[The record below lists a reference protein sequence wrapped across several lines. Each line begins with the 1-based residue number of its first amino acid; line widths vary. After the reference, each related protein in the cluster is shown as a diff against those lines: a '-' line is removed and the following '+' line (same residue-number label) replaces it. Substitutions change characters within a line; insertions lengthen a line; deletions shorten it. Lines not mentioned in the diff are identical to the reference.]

1 MHLFS
6 PRRGSVSSDWFGLLA
21 ATALAA
27 VEFLLP
33 NRGSP
38 EYTGLDLTRYQ
49 TRGVYIPRNPLDVFT
64 QPEARS
70 HWVYAVVVLA
80 PLLLMITII
89 CLRKANA
96 RSVSLHK
103 GLQRGLKIASGII
116 GIGTLFLVV
125 WTLSTAKFP
134 RISWMIAPPPI
145 LVVQAFG
152 HYYQPPGSSTSLL
165 AELVPCALRTSFSL
179 FIAII
184 VATTFALLLGLALG
198 HLRTLSGWVSPYVY
212 MISPLPPI
220 VLFPVFNAL
229 TQPSS
234 MQQVIGTTYA
244 QAIDPYLIIGRNLA
258 LTVWAVFWP
267 IFAATLDGSRLVNP
281 RLLAGAQLLG
291 AGRWQRLWKVVL
303 PQSIGAILT
312 NFRLG
317 VIMGMIVLLFAQAKG
332 GEPETLQNRLQGMVV
347 PGLGGKLAHLDDEQS
362 LAPILA
368 CVVTVI
374 IVVLTFDLMRLLLER
389 CCFPWLNVKHAG
401 EALVDSNARV
411 STSAESIMRIKQ
423 YLAAFVARSNA
434 PHAIVV
440 TNLVARFGTFTLRLP
455 ELTIPHGQVV
465 SLIGKSSSGKT
476 SLVEVISGMG
486 LHTELSGSVTVNGH
500 EVYCDGVRNER
511 ANNLGIG
518 FVHQD
523 HGLFS
528 HLTVRKNLDF
538 AIRLKHR
545 TWDRESRR
553 RFIVEGPRIQNDLF
567 DFLGLSSDR
576 HILSKYPSQL
586 SGGQR
591 QRVAIARALLTAE
604 PLLVFDEGLS
614 SIDQPTRGE
623 VRDGL
628 CELVRELQLTL
639 VAVSHDNQDVLRM
652 SDRILYMERH
662 ETTST
667 VVANSTPQDF
677 YYTPYSEEA
686 ARFIGHYNVFNVAFE
701 EKPTA
706 NPKLILR
713 VTGTTQEPIYV
724 SEDRIP
730 LQRKD
735 NILVIPASWVNPS
748 RELAGATFVGT
759 ILSESFAG
767 PHHELMIRCENGLLL
782 RAIVQDDDYVFLA
795 QFQQTPECKIPILKN
810 RRVGLSIG
818 HSTLTQISPERIRQ
832 CPS

>member
-1 MHLFS
+1 VHFHLTRRESS
-6 PRRGSVSSDWFGLLA
+6 PSDWFGLLA
-21 ATALAA
+21 AIVLAA
-27 VEFLLP
+27 VELFLP

-38 EYTGLDLTRYQ
+38 EYIGLDLARYQ
-49 TRGVYIPRNPLDVFT
+49 TQGVYIPYSPLDVFT
-64 QPEARS
+64 RPEARS
-70 HWVYAVVVLA
+70 HWVYYAVAFA
-80 PLLLMITII
+80 PLLLMIAVI

-96 RSVSLHK
+96 RRVSIHK
-103 GLQRGLKIASGII
+103 GLQRGLKVASGII
-116 GIGTLFLVV
+116 GIGALLLLV
-125 WTLSTAKFP
+125 WTLSAAKFP
-134 RISWMIAPPPI
+134 RISWTIAPPPI

-152 HYYQPPGSSTSLL
+152 HYYQPPGNPNSLL

-179 FIAII
+179 FIAIV
-184 VATTFALLLGLALG
+184 VATSLALVLGLALG

-229 TQPSS
+229 SQPSS
-234 MQQVIGTTYA
+234 MQQVIGYAYA
-244 QAIDPYLIIGRNLA
+244 QAITPYLVIGRDLA
-258 LTVWAVFWP
+258 LTIWAVFWP
-267 IFAATLDGSRLVNP
+267 IFAAALDGSRLVNP

-291 AGRWQRLWKVVL
+291 AGRWHRLWKVVL

-332 GEPETLQNRLQGMVV
+332 GESQSPEGLQKMIV

-374 IVVLTFDLMRLLLER
+374 VVVLLFDLIRLLLER
-389 CCFPWLNVKHAG
+389 FCFPWLSVKRAG
-401 EALVDSNARV
+401 EVLPEPAAQA
-411 STSAESIMRIKQ
+411 STAGASIERIKT
-423 YLAAFVARSNA
+423 YLRAFIVRPAA
-434 PHAIVV
+434 PEAIVV
-440 TNLVARFGTFTLRLP
+440 RNLIARFGSFTLSVP

-476 SLVEVISGMG
+476 SLVEVVSGMG

-500 EVYCDGVRNER
+500 EVYCAGIRSER
-511 ANNLGIG
+511 TNNLGVG

-538 AIRLKHR
+538 ATRLKQR
-545 TWDRESRR
+545 TWDRERRR
-553 RFIVEGPRIQNDLF
+553 RFGEIESQVRSDLF
-567 DFLGLSSDR
+567 DFLGLSSDKE
-576 HILSKYPSQL
+576 ILAKYPSQL

-614 SIDQPTRGE
+614 SIDQPTRSD

-628 CELVRELQLTL
+628 CDLVRELNLTL
-639 VAVSHDNQDVLRM
+639 LAVSHDNQDVLRM

-662 ETTST
+662 GTIST
-667 VVANSTPQDF
+667 IVANSTPQDF

-686 ARFIGHYNVFNVAFE
+686 ARFIGHYNVFKVELE
-701 EKPTA
+701 EATTA
-706 NPKLILR
+706 AATLILR
-713 VTGTTQEPIYV
+713 PVGAVQEPIHV
-724 SEDRIP
+724 AEERIP
-730 LQRKD
+730 LRRKD

-748 RELAGATFVGT
+748 RELVDATFTGT
-759 ILSESFAG
+759 IVSESFAG
-767 PHHELMIRCENGLLL
+767 PHHELMIKCDGGFLLK
-782 RAIVQDDDYVFLA
+782 AIVQDDDYVFLA
-795 QFQQTPECKIPILKN
+795 QFHQTPECMVPMLKN
-810 RRVGLSIG
+810 KRVGLSIG
-818 HSTLTQISPERIRQ
+818 HSICHSD
-832 CPS
+832 SS